1 MTRNF
6 QINNNYLIY
15 KNFKFY
21 KSIKLGNGQTLWKC
35 KTNGCSSELKTNTL
49 NTKIIHAKDEHNHCY
64 VVRKNNINSTPNSSH
79 VSRNESHSSI
89 SPINNS
95 RDSKIIPVKNF
106 DNDITS
112 EPMLHHSGL
121 DDSSTDSS
129 DNERLI
135 EALRIENES
144 LKRELT
150 KLRREWDAAVQHS
163 IDVDTKLL
171 MLSERDTREA
181 FTQTDI
187 TSMSSASL
195 QTDNSVHTREI
206 SVQTTQQGLSPTS
219 QLTQCINSNNE
230 HSCLGK
236 HPSPHKFDVSNVN
249 RLLTDDDI
257 LQGTHHLSSKD
268 VIVLTPAVCLSI
280 RLSADGDV
288 KDHVPPSIFGKRVI
302 IAPISN
308 AEPDHKAGLNTVGTH
323 WSLVVVNL
331 FKREYHHLDSIPHL
345 NDSVARR
352 FCKKL
357 NAVLNIK
364 PFLYRNKKCT
374 HQQDSHSCGI
384 HVIKNAESQVKL
396 LRETTHT
403 DNNYCISQPNIT
415 KRKCISLSKDCTELN
430 LKTRVMLIGDSHVR
444 NLASYLQI
452 LMPKYQVFGY
462 CYPGAPLPFVL
473 EKLDKLIDPLRPT
486 DYVIIVGGTNN
497 TSASYLSKVVNGI
510 TGICNRQSRPN
521 VVLTEMPHILVNS
534 INKRK
539 EIVKCNNTLYYLAKA
554 LRLQFVVFGSH
565 LDRSH
570 YQMNGKHL
578 NVYGKKVV
586 CSLIGELLLSNSHQ
600 TRPMNVTYNF
610 KQSTPPYTLPH
621 SSDISVSSPPY
632 HTTRPADKSRRLH
645 PTYLN

>member
-35 KTNGCSSELKTNTL
+35 KTNGCSGELKTNTL
-49 NTKIIHAKDEHNHCY
+49 NTKIVHAKDEHNHSY

-79 VSRNESHSSI
+79 VSRNESQSSI

-95 RDSKIIPVKNF
+95 RDSEIIPAENCE
-106 DNDITS
+106 NGITP
-112 EPMLHHSGL
+112 EPMLHHSRF

-129 DNERLI
+129 ENDRLI
-135 EALRIENES
+135 EALRMENES
-144 LKRELT
+144 LRRELT

-171 MLSERDTREA
+171 LLTERDTRDA
-181 FTQTDI
+181 DTQTDI
-187 TSMSSASL
+187 TSTSSAIV
-195 QTDNSVHTREI
+195 QTDNSFHTREM
-206 SVQTTQQGLSPTS
+206 SVQTTEPELSPTS
-219 QLTQCINSNNE
+219 QLTQFINNNE
-230 HSCLGK
+230 QSSLDK
-236 HPSPHKFDVSNVN
+236 LTSPHKFDVHSVN

-257 LQGTHHLSSKD
+257 VQGTQHLGSRD
-268 VIVLTPAVCLSI
+268 VVVLTPAVCLSI
-280 RLSADGDV
+280 RLSADYDV
-288 KDHVPPSIFGKRVI
+288 KDHVSPSIFDKRVI

-308 AEPDHKAGLNTVGTH
+308 AEVDHTAGLNTMGTH

-331 FKREYHHLDSIPHL
+331 VKREYHHLDSIPHL

-357 NAVLNIK
+357 NTVLNIN

-374 HQQDSHSCGI
+374 RQQDSHSCGI
-384 HVIKNAESQVKL
+384 HVIKNAENQVKL
-396 LRETTHT
+396 LREITNT
-403 DNNYCISQPNIT
+403 DNKCISQPSIT

-462 CYPGAPLPFVL
+462 CYPGAPLSFVL
-473 EKLDKLIDPLRPT
+473 EKLDKLIEPLGPT

-497 TSASYLSKVVNGI
+497 TSASHLSKVVNGI

-521 VVLTEMPHILVNS
+521 VVLTEMPHILVKS
-534 INKRK
+534 IDKRK

-554 LRLQFVVFGSH
+554 LRLPFVVFGSY
-565 LDRSH
+565 LDRYH

-578 NVYGKKVV
+578 NVSGKKVV
-586 CSLIGELLLSNSHQ
+586 CSLISELLLRNSHQ
-600 TRPMNVTYNF
+600 TIPMNVTSNF
-610 KQSTPPYTLPH
+610 KQPTPPQKLPQ
-621 SSDISVSSPPY
+621 SSSIRVSSPPY
-632 HTTRPADKSRRLH
+632 HTTRLADKSSRLH